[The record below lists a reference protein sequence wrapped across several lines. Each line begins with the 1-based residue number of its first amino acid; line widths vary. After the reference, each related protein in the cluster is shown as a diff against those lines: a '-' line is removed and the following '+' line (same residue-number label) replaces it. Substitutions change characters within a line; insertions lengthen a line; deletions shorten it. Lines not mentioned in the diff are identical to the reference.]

1 MTAVSN
7 HPQYAVVIYERDPAD
22 LSPAGRIMEVNNPK
36 NLGWADY
43 LNDVPEAFFSLHQDD
58 PQCAELAPFLGQ
70 AHTRIYRI
78 DPATGERSVVWAG
91 IFGTET
97 DEQAEDMIF
106 YSHGYLAALYWLTT
120 DWDQAWDTVTIDNI
134 ISDVWTRAKTTIADS
149 ELEWIATGT
158 IQAPATTSGGATP
171 IILPVYT
178 TYFKPILSVLRE
190 LSAVGRSDTT
200 NATVFEIT
208 HSETPTFNFWG
219 AKGADTNLVY
229 EYGGSE
235 VKDFWY
241 QRLEAHRRNQ
251 IHAVGTSPREL
262 TLRTTQ
268 SATPGLRGR
277 RTAPIYLQWVR
288 DQTELERVAKLRLAK
303 ANRNHFRLGLQ
314 FFPGT
319 CIPPGMSFSPF
330 DLADRVKVKIDKGAT
345 QINEMMLVIGVQ
357 VIYADGMEHVTLITE
372 TRTGS

>member
-7 HPQYAVVIYERDPAD
+7 HPQYAVVIYARNPSD
-22 LSPAGRIMEVNNPK
+22 LSIGARILEVNSPK
-36 NLGWADY
+36 NIGWADY

-58 PQCAELAPFLGQ
+58 PQCAELAPHLGQ
-70 AHTRIYRI
+70 AHIRIYRI
-78 DPATGERSVVWAG
+78 DSATGERAVVWAG

-97 DEQAEDMIF
+97 DEQAGDIIF
-106 YSHGYLAALYWLTT
+106 YSHGYIAATYWLTT
-120 DWDQAWDTVTIDNI
+120 DWDQAWDTVTIDTI
-134 ISDVWTRAKTTIADS
+134 IANVWTRAKTGIANS
-149 ELEWIATGT
+149 ELAWVTTGT
-158 IQAPATTSGGATP
+158 IQAPATTSGGTTP

-178 TYFKPILSVLRE
+178 TFFKPILSVMRE
-190 LSAVGRSDTT
+190 MAAVGRSDTT

-208 HSETPTFNFWG
+208 HSATPTFNFWG

-229 EYGGSE
+229 VYGGGE
-235 VKDFWY
+235 VRDFWY
-241 QRLEAHRRNQ
+241 QRLEAHRRNE

-268 SATPGLRGR
+268 TATPGLRGR

-319 CIPPGMSFSPF
+319 CIPPGMTYSPF
-330 DLADRVKVKIDKGAT
+330 DLADRLTVKINKGST
-345 QINEMMLVIGVQ
+345 QVDEMMIVIGVQ
-357 VIYADGMEHVTLITE
+357 VMYSDGMEHVTLITE

>member
-7 HPQYAVVIYERDPAD
+7 HPNYSVVIYERDPTD
-22 LSPAGRIMEVNNPK
+22 LSVGSRIAEISSPK
-36 NLGWADY
+36 NIGYGKY
-43 LNDVPEAFFSLHQDD
+43 LNDVPEAFFSLFQED
-58 PQCAELAPFLGQ
+58 PQCAELEPYFGK
-70 AHTRIYRI
+70 AHIRIYRI
-78 DPATGERSVVWAG
+78 DPATGERACVWAG

-97 DEQAEDMIF
+97 DEQGNDLII
-106 YSHGYLAALYWLTT
+106 YSHGYIAATYWLTT
-120 DWDQAWDTVTIDNI
+120 DWDQAWDTVTIDDI
-134 ISDVWTRAKTTIADS
+134 VADVWARAKTGIPSS
-149 ELEWIATGT
+149 ELQWITTGT

-190 LSAVGRSDTT
+190 MSAVGRSDTT

-219 AKGADTNLVY
+219 AKGADTNVVY
-229 EYGGSE
+229 TYGGNE

-241 QRLEAHRRNQ
+241 QRLEAHYRNQ

-262 TLRTTQ
+262 VLRTTQ
-268 SATPGLRGR
+268 SSPPDLRGR

-303 ANRNHFRLGLQ
+303 AKRDHFRIGLQ

-319 CIPPGMSFSPF
+319 CIPPGMSYSPWE
-330 DLADRVKVKIDKGAT
+330 LADRVRIRINRGAT
-345 QINEMMLVIGVQ
+345 QVNEMMVVIGVQ
-357 VIYADGMEHVTLITE
+357 VIFADGMEHVTMITE